1 MEKEDIKERVV
12 IFHYGNK
19 LFDKVVWIIKGEI
32 YYCSNSG
39 CKIIRYK
46 ETEDGPVNSITIGN
60 NDTVFELDLK
70 SKLFKDEN
78 EDTFESHGFD
88 IFAMNKD

>member
-1 MEKEDIKERVV
+1 MTKEDKKERIV

-19 LFDKVVWIIKGEI
+19 IFDKVVWVIKGEL

-39 CKIIRYK
+39 CKIIGYR
-46 ETEDGPVNSITIGN
+46 ETEDGPENSITLGN

-70 SKLFKDEN
+70 SKLFKDD
-78 EDTFESHGFD
+78 EDSFESTGFD